1 MAWGDASGRF
11 CGRFFGRYQ
20 RGLDSPRQRP
30 VRHRRFVG
38 PTAQQRG
45 WPGIATVATNGTSA
59 CSRGLGRAGPLRRP
73 IASER
78 RPDPRAEYGGNS
90 LGRDKWSD
98 IDWENS
104 RFTVRQAKLEHHP
117 GRATRVVPIFA
128 ALRPHLEQAYRERKP
143 GAVYVLPRARST
155 GTLSTHAKR
164 LVAKAG
170 IEVWPKL
177 VVNLRGRCSDDLE
190 RAGVNEKAVSAW
202 TGNSK
207 RIRDRH
213 YHAVRDEDWAAA
225 TGVPKKPAPIPAPSG
240 PISSHQE
247 PSDLHQTREKSLDVP
262 KTAKIKYPRQGSN
275 L

>member
-1 MAWGDASGRF
+1 M
-11 CGRFFGRYQ
+11 
-20 RGLDSPRQRP
+20 
-30 VRHRRFVG
+30 
-38 PTAQQRG
+38 
-45 WPGIATVATNGTSA
+45 ATNGTSA
-59 CSRGLGRAGPLRRP
+59 CSRGVGRAGPLRRP

-143 GAVYVLPRARST
+143 GAVYVLPRVRT
-155 GTLSTHAKR
+155 TTELSTHAKR
-164 LVAKAG
+164 LVTKAG
-170 IEVWPKL
+170 VTLWPKL
-177 VVNLRGRCSDDLE
+177 FVNMRGSCSDDLE
-190 RAGVNEKAVSAW
+190 RSGVSEKAINTW
-202 TGNSK
+202 IGNSP
-207 RIRDRH
+207 RIRERH
-213 YHAVRDEDWAAA
+213 YHAVRDEDWAAV
-225 TGVPKKPAPIPAPSG
+225 TGGPKKAAPIPAPSG
-240 PISSHQE
+240 AVSSHQE

-262 KTAKIKYPRQGSN
+262 KTPKIEYPRQGSN

>member
-11 CGRFFGRYQ
+11 FGRLFGRYQ

-30 VRHRRFVG
+30 VRHRRVVG

-59 CSRGLGRAGPLRRP
+59 CSRGVGRAGPLRRP

-177 VVNLRGRCSDDLE
+177 FVNMPGSCSDDLE

-202 TGNSK
+202 TGNLK

-225 TGVPKKPAPIPAPSG
+225 TGVSKKATHIPARSPAVSG
-240 PISSHQE
+240 NQE
-247 PSDLHQTREKSLDVP
+247 PSTLHESREKSLDVP
-262 KTAKIKYPRQGSN
+262 KDAENEYPRQGSN